1 MTIVDDEDDWENQQY
16 EKANEYASSESAEE
30 DEEVGEEYNE
40 DDEEEEDD
48 DDGEDEEDDDD
59 TYEKDLR
66 QQYIKRI
73 HYSSRYSDEHFE
85 YRHVILPKDYY
96 ANYVPSSMKNRL
108 LSEDEWRSIGITQSP
123 GWVHYELHMPEPH
136 IFLFRRDKE

>member
-1 MTIVDDEDDWENQQY
+1 MTVVDDEDDWENQQY
-16 EKANEYASSESAEE
+16 EKANEYASSDNAEEEEE
-30 DEEVGEEYNE
+30 DEEEY
-40 DDEEEEDD
+40 DQEEDD
-48 DDGEDEEDDDD
+48 DDNDDEDDD

-96 ANYVPSSMKNRL
+96 SNYVPSSMKNR
-108 LSEDEWRSIGITQSP
+108 
-123 GWVHYELHMPEPH
+123 
-136 IFLFRRDKE
+136 